1 MNEQL
6 NNVLDQDLFN
16 KALSFAQKIFPYH
29 KSITGDGIDNAF
41 ERLKEEI
48 GCRIFEYPTGT
59 QILDWQVPKSWK
71 CKSLTITD
79 LTNDET
85 LVTLDHP
92 LRVASHS
99 DSFKGKML
107 GSELKLKI
115 ATSSKVPN
123 SLPHQYLYYVDG
135 WSISMTQDEYDKID
149 DMHDYLVELKSE
161 MYVGS
166 LKVGE
171 LVLDGSSPE
180 MLFLSHMCHPAQFND
195 GLVGVLVNVYLA
207 EWLNKYSENRTYTYK
222 FLFMPET
229 IGSHAYCSNKENL
242 KNSVMAVFTEM
253 LALDAPLHIQMSENK
268 DDLVNVYL
276 RLAAKAMTNHSA
288 RFSPYLS
295 VIRND
300 EKVFG
305 APGIELP
312 SASVTRALGRE
323 YRNHP
328 YITYHT
334 SEDTIE
340 NSDLERLKEALSYLQ
355 VFISIME
362 EDRLVERQFDGIPM
376 LSRHDLFFNPQTH
389 RQMYDLQ
396 EKMVWQLKTPKTIS
410 RISEDLD
417 ANFFDILKVLTRWK
431 NKKLVK
437 YTHIKKEI

>member
-1 MNEQL
+1 MNEKL
-6 NNVLDQDLFN
+6 NNVLDQDLFEQ
-16 KALSFAQKIFPYH
+16 ALDFAQKIFPYH
-29 KSITGDGIDNAF
+29 KSVTGDGIDMAF
-41 ERLKEEI
+41 ENLKGEI
-48 GCRIFEYPTGT
+48 GCRILEYPTGT

-71 CKSLTITD
+71 CKSLSITD

-99 DSFKGKML
+99 NSFKGKML
-107 GSELKLKI
+107 GNALKLKV

-123 SLPHQYLYYVDG
+123 SLSHQYIYYVDG

-149 DMHDYLVELKSE
+149 DSHNYLVELKSE
-161 MYVGS
+161 MYEGS

-171 LVLDGSSPE
+171 LVLNGSTPE

-207 EWLNKYSENRTYTYK
+207 KWLNKYSENRTYTYK

-229 IGSHAYCSNKENL
+229 IGSHAYCSNKDNF

-253 LALDAPLHIQMSENK
+253 LALDAPLHIQMSESE

-276 RLAAKAMTNHSA
+276 RLAAKSSAYMA
-288 RFSPYLS
+288 RFSPYLG

-305 APGIELP
+305 APGIEVP

-323 YRNHP
+323 YSDHP
-328 YITYHT
+328 YTCYHT
-334 SEDTIE
+334 SEDNVE
-340 NSDLERLKEALSYLQ
+340 NSNIEGLKEALSYLQ

-389 RQMYDLQ
+389 RNMYDLQ
-396 EKMVWQLKTPKTIS
+396 EKMVWQLKRPKAIS
-410 RISEDLD
+410 RIAEDLD
-417 ANFFDILKVLTRWK
+417 ADFFDILDLLSRWEA
-431 NKKLVK
+431 KKLVK
-437 YTHIKKEI
+437 FTHIRKEV

>member
-1 MNEQL
+1 MNEKL
-6 NNVLDQDLFN
+6 NNVLDQDLFEQ
-16 KALSFAQKIFPYH
+16 ALDFAQKIFPYH
-29 KSITGDGIDNAF
+29 KSVTGDGIDMAF
-41 ERLKEEI
+41 ENLKGEI
-48 GCRIFEYPTGT
+48 GCRILEYPTGT

-71 CKSLTITD
+71 CKSLSITD

-99 DSFKGKML
+99 NSFKGEML
-107 GSELKLKI
+107 GNALKLKI

-123 SLPHQYLYYVDG
+123 SLSHQYIYYVDG

-149 DMHDYLVELKSE
+149 DSHNYLVELKSE
-161 MYVGS
+161 MYEGS

-171 LVLDGSSPE
+171 LVLNGSTPE

-207 EWLNKYSENRTYTYK
+207 KWLNKYSENRTYTYK

-229 IGSHAYCSNKENL
+229 IGSHAYCSNKDNF

-253 LALDAPLHIQMSENK
+253 LALDAPLHIQMSESE

-276 RLAAKAMTNHSA
+276 RLAAKSSAYMA
-288 RFSPYLS
+288 RFSPYLG

-305 APGIELP
+305 APGIEVP

-323 YRNHP
+323 YSDHP
-328 YITYHT
+328 YTSYHT
-334 SEDTIE
+334 SEDNVE
-340 NSDLERLKEALSYLQ
+340 NSNIEGLKEALSYLQ

-389 RQMYDLQ
+389 RNMYDLQ
-396 EKMVWQLKTPKTIS
+396 EKMVWQLKRPKAIS
-410 RISEDLD
+410 RIAEDLD
-417 ANFFDILKVLTRWK
+417 ADFFDILDLLSRWEA
-431 NKKLVK
+431 KKLVK
-437 YTHIKKEI
+437 FTHIRKEV